1 MNESMYLLFGRSLVE
16 AAGFYS
22 ICAQNNLS
30 ELVMKASLMQPPV
43 ISTTCIKS
51 QAILMQPPV
60 L

>member
-1 MNESMYLLFGRSLVE
+1 MNELLYLLFGRSLVE

-22 ICAQNNLS
+22 ICTQKTLS
-30 ELVMKASLMQPPV
+30 MKASLMQPPV
-43 ISTTCIKS
+43 VSTTCIRS